1 MNAWL
6 AHHLHSLKIAWQRL
20 LSMPLATL
28 FTALVIGVAACLPA
42 GLYALLDNFD
52 RLAGGFIP
60 RAEITVFLTTAS
72 SEAQALA
79 LASEL
84 NKESGVD
91 QVRLVAKAEGLKQL
105 QAAGLTDI
113 TAGLSEN
120 PLPHVLVLT
129 THKASANLLEGL
141 AARIRAHSEVEQVQ
155 MDSDWLKRLTA
166 LLELGRNLIATLSLV
181 LGLAVVA
188 VTANTIRLQIYAQR
202 DEIEVARLIGATERF
217 IRRPFLYF
225 GGLQGLAGG
234 FAAWLLTLGGL
245 WLLRDSVAGVASA
258 YGLSFALA
266 GLDLAEAAAVIA
278 GTTLLGWLGAF
289 FAVWQAL
296 RHIDRASL

>member
-20 LSMPLATL
+20 LSTPLATL

-52 RLAGGFIP
+52 RLAGGFTP

-72 SEAQALA
+72 SEAQARA
-79 LASEL
+79 LAGAIR
-84 NKESGVD
+84 KEDGVAG
-91 QVRLVAKAEGLKQL
+91 VRMVAKGEGLKQL
-105 QAAGLTDI
+105 QAAGLADI
-113 TAGLSEN
+113 VAGLSEN
-120 PLPHVLVLT
+120 PLPHVLMVAT
-129 THKASANLLEGL
+129 QGAGSNLMEGL
-141 AARIRAHSEVEQVQ
+141 AARIRAHAGVEQVQ
-155 MDSDWLKRLTA
+155 MDADWLKRLAA
-166 LLELGRNLIATLSLV
+166 LLDLGRNLIATLSLV

-234 FAAWLLTLGGL
+234 AAAWLLTLAGL
-245 WLLRDSVAGVASA
+245 WLLRDSVAGVAAA
-258 YGLSFALA
+258 YGLQFALS
-266 GLDLAEAAAVIA
+266 GLSLAEAGVLVASA
-278 GTTLLGWLGAF
+278 TLLGWLGAF
-289 FAVWQAL
+289 FAVWQTL
-296 RHIDRASL
+296 RHIDRNGA